1 MDTLDMMVPITQ
13 IEGRHRGQGEMSG
26 REAHAGRNRL
36 TFDVFAGAGGVL
48 RWDKPANSC
57 AICGADI
64 HSPLTLNFYVS
75 SLIRTTI
82 RKNPLLTC
90 FQRRMPTCTA
100 RRSCAMQFPVPPS
113 VSYGGAN
120 AY

>member
-13 IEGRHRGQGEMSG
+13 IEGRHRGKDEISG

-36 TFDVFAGAGGVL
+36 TFEVFAGAGGVL
-48 RWDKPANSC
+48 RRDRPANSC

-64 HSPLTLNFYVS
+64 HSPLTLHFYVS

-82 RKNPLLTC
+82 RKISLLTC
-90 FQRRMPTCTA
+90 FQ
-100 RRSCAMQFPVPPS
+100 
-113 VSYGGAN
+113 
-120 AY
+120 